1 MMDSIDTQSGSPNIH
16 YVQQRVLGLPPP
28 IAAMI
33 NPGPLVVSE
42 QSRLNRTSAGAPSVS
57 RLA

>member
-1 MMDSIDTQSGSPNIH
+1 MDTRFGSPNIH

-33 NPGPLVVSE
+33 NPGPLVVSA